1 VLIVKA
7 AIWALLLASVLVFVL
22 GALLSFKRV
31 RDLLAQM
38 SQAVEADLAAHPLAD
53 LRKRLYEYL
62 LRVFFLTRNGRVSRL
77 KTLGLGV
84 AGVASLV
91 MAADLMRSE
100 PAPDAA
106 LELAQGAVMA
116 VPVHWLVEYQCVV
129 WFFRAYKRLSGSGLA
144 RQVARATLAS
154 LSGTVAACI
163 GASLAM
169 VGLVVTAMVAMG
181 ERFDPGFLLA
191 IAPAVMHG
199 YTLVG
204 LFLIDVLLGLEIV
217 IPNRGPVIALM
228 LVSVTPTFFAIL
240 LWLVVAAI
248 STNHSVLH
256 GLKRVLD
263 RLGSLTAPILMG
275 ISYTLFRHALDLMQA
290 YSFLAL

>member
-1 VLIVKA
+1 MLIVKA
-7 AIWALLLASVLVFVL
+7 AIWVLLLASVLVFVL

-38 SQAVEADLAAHPLAD
+38 SGAVASHPLAD

-77 KTLGLGV
+77 KTLGLAV

-91 MAADLMRSE
+91 VAADLMRSE

-106 LELAQGAVMA
+106 LSLAQGAVMA
-116 VPVHWLVEYQCVV
+116 VPMHWLIEYLCVV
-129 WFFRAYKRLSGSGLA
+129 WFFRAYKRLSGLGLA
-144 RQVARATLAS
+144 RQVTRATLSS
-154 LSGTVAACI
+154 LSGTVAACVV
-163 GASLAM
+163 ASLTM
-169 VGLVVTAMVAMG
+169 VGMVVVGMVALG

-204 LFLIDVLLGLEIV
+204 LFLIDVLLGLEIAM
-217 IPNRGPVIALM
+217 PNRGPVIALM

-240 LWLVVAAI
+240 LWFVVAAI
-248 STNHSVLH
+248 STNRHVLH

-263 RLGSLTAPILMG
+263 QLGSVTAPLLMG
-275 ISYTLFRHALDLMQA
+275 VSYTLFRHALDLMQA